1 MFHFSGLCNVLF
13 EWLFFNS
20 WKRRRIRDRARYFV
34 GNSKLKFTLIKPI
47 KIATNRYTTPHMYQK
62 ILAEIIHALHSH
74 WIYQSAKDRNYQNF
88 KHFCVDVYSIDHS
101 LNRAFQGQN
110 EQIGLKHWN
119 TETRKHRSGKYVKY
133 TMCNMYNC
141 FRFYWLLYSSTN
153 HIRFFFQN
161 FEGLS
166 WDLALTQSNQLSAEI
181 WRPSAK
187 IFFETSIPY

>member
-1 MFHFSGLCNVLF
+1 MN
-13 EWLFFNS
+13 
-20 WKRRRIRDRARYFV
+20 
-34 GNSKLKFTLIKPI
+34 KL
-47 KIATNRYTTPHMYQK
+47 
-62 ILAEIIHALHSH
+62 
-74 WIYQSAKDRNYQNF
+74 D
-88 KHFCVDVYSIDHS
+88 
-101 LNRAFQGQN
+101 
-110 EQIGLKHWN
+110 WN

-187 IFFETSIPY
+187 IFFETSIPYLGNCKVAKCENFSFLHSHIEKRKIVWRTYLGIFQLKQKKCSALWDWTLKEGLVALKRKWSLVNWR